1 MLSFD
6 TNWPADAVEFCP
18 FPGSTDLVV
27 CGTYKLL
34 ETPGEKQQRKGQC
47 ILLKV
52 DKQENRI
59 HSLQSLSFPAVLD
72 LKWESW
78 MSDPNFLI
86 LAVADSE
93 GHITMCRLDHQDY
106 KALLTPIQTISCGST
121 DVLCL
126 SLDWSDRKDDGFVS
140 TGALVASSSDG
151 HLSLLK
157 DNGSDIQLTMSWH
170 AHDYEPWVAA
180 WDYWDPNTVY
190 SGGDDLILKSWDVR
204 TSCDTPTATNK
215 RFEGGV
221 TSIQSNPHSEFYIA
235 VGSYD
240 SNVRLLDKRK
250 LGRPVSTVEVGGG
263 AWQVKWHPS
272 STRQHDLLVACMH
285 DGCKVVR
292 FGGFGDQE
300 EPQIVKRFDEHQS
313 MAYGVDWAFSSPRT
327 DEKTE
332 IVSCSFYDH
341 ALRVWEG

>member
-52 DKQENRI
+52 DKQENRMR
-59 HSLQSLSFPAVLD
+59 HQVHD
-72 LKWESW
+72 
-78 MSDPNFLI
+78 DQQI

-93 GHITMCRLDHQDY
+93 GHITICRLDHQDY

-157 DNGSDIQLTMSWH
+157 DNGSNIQLTMSWH
-170 AHDYEPWVAA
+170 AHAYEPWVAA
-180 WDYWDPNTVY
+180 WDYWDANTVY
-190 SGGDDLILKSWDVR
+190 SGK
-204 TSCDTPTATNK
+204 
-215 RFEGGV
+215 FEGGV

-263 AWQVKWHPS
+263 AWRVKWHPS

-300 EPQIVKRFDEHQS
+300 EPQIVKRFYEHQS